1 MLDLHSS
8 LPLYAQLREI
18 LRSDIES
25 GAWKVGE
32 AIPPEQEL
40 VKQYQVARSTVR
52 QAIMDLV
59 NEGLLYRK
67 QGKGTFV
74 CRNRR
79 LDAMEPLLSFSAEMV
94 SRGVTPAARVLA
106 QGLTG
111 EVPPEAA
118 ALMAGNPVFYL
129 LRLRTADEVPLALE
143 YSYFDAQVVP
153 NLETENLSSSLY
165 QLLVYGRGI
174 PISRV
179 EQAIGS
185 ARPDAEQANLL
196 KMDANETVLILE
208 RTLYTEGRPFY
219 WLRFFYR
226 GDLYRFYS
234 VLEGLPRQI

>member
-1 MLDLHSS
+1 MLNLNSS

-18 LRSDIES
+18 LRAAIES
-25 GAWKVGE
+25 GVWKVGE
-32 AIPPEQEL
+32 AIPAEQEL
-40 VKQYQVARSTVR
+40 VKEYQVARSTVR

-94 SRGVTPAARVLA
+94 SRGVTPAAEVLA
-106 QGLTG
+106 AGLTA
-111 EVPPEAA
+111 ELPPEVSV
-118 ALMAGNPVFYL
+118 LMGEHPVYQL

-153 NLETENLSSSLY
+153 ELDKEDLQSSLY
-165 QLLVYGRGI
+165 QLLVYGRGLQ
-174 PISRV
+174 ISRV

-185 ARPDAEQANLL
+185 SRPDSEQARLL
-196 KMDANETVLILE
+196 HMEPADTVLVLE
-208 RTLYTEGRPFY
+208 RTLYCEGRPFY
-219 WLRFFYR
+219 WLRFLYR

-234 VLEGLPRQI
+234 VLEGMPR

>member
-1 MLDLHSS
+1 MLNLHSS

-18 LRSDIES
+18 LRADIES
-25 GAWKVGE
+25 GAWKVGD

-40 VKQYQVARSTVR
+40 VHQYQVARSTVR

-94 SRGVTPAARVLA
+94 SRGVTPQAQVLE
-106 QGLTG
+106 QGMV
-111 EVPPEAA
+111 EDFPPEVA
-118 ALMAGNPVFYL
+118 ALMGSQPIFHL

-143 YSYFDAQVVP
+143 YSYFDAQVLP
-153 NLETENLSSSLY
+153 NLEAEDLESSLY
-165 QLLVYGRGI
+165 QMLVYGRGLS
-174 PISRV
+174 ISRV

-185 ARPDAEQANLL
+185 SRPDSEQARWLN
-196 KMDANETVLILE
+196 MEPAETVLVLE
-208 RTLYTEGRPFY
+208 RTLFTAGRPFY
-219 WLRFFYR
+219 WLRFLYR

-234 VLEGLPRQI
+234 VLEGMHR